1 MPSKPVYDLSQRLP
15 FLINRVGVAIV
26 ARATEGGLADS
37 QLTIPMWRVLA
48 VLAHR
53 GELRQ
58 VDLSAA
64 TSLDAPTVSRLI
76 SAGVRRG
83 LVTRTR
89 SNTSNR
95 EVTVRLTKAGR
106 EIVDELVPMMVSVES
121 ALFRGVSKA
130 DLARFKAILRR
141 MYDNVAHYDV
151 KAQKR
156 APAGARRR
164 QAQRPERPAIR

>member
-1 MPSKPVYDLSQRLP
+1 MKSRPVYDLSQRLP
-15 FLINRVGVAIV
+15 YLINRLGVAVV
-26 ARATEGGLADS
+26 ARATDGGLARFN
-37 QLTIPMWRVLA
+37 LTIPMWRVLA

-89 SNTSNR
+89 SDTSNR
-95 EVTVRLTKAGR
+95 EVTVRLTRAGR
-106 EIVDELVPMMVSVES
+106 DIVVELLPMMVSVER

-130 DLARFKAILRR
+130 DIARFKAILRR
-141 MYDNVAHYDV
+141 MYDNMADYGAAGPKPAR
-151 KAQKR
+151 KA
-156 APAGARRR
+156 APAARRR
-164 QAQRPERPAIR
+164 RS

>member
-1 MPSKPVYDLSQRLP
+1 MKSRPVYDLSQRLP
-15 FLINRVGVAIV
+15 YLINRLGVAVV
-26 ARATEGGLADS
+26 ARATDGGLARFN
-37 QLTIPMWRVLA
+37 LTIPMWRVLA

-83 LVTRTR
+83 LVTRKR
-89 SNTSNR
+89 SDTSNR
-95 EVTVRLTKAGR
+95 EVTVRLTRAGR
-106 EIVDELVPMMVSVES
+106 DIVEELVPMMVSVES

-130 DLARFKAILRR
+130 DIARFKAILRR
-141 MYDNVAHYDV
+141 MYDNMTDYGAAGPNAVP
-151 KAQKR
+151 KR
-156 APAGARRR
+156 SPRLRRARK
-164 QAQRPERPAIR
+164 